1 MMLLELLVYIH
12 TKRSLLCLVK
22 ARFLMVLKRKC

>member
-12 TKRSLLCLVK
+12 TTRSLLCLAK